1 MVAKKQILLLETG
14 ELEEQVRSAN
24 AAYGFGR
31 GAEETLSR
39 EHAMTL
45 EVFTNQAL
53 EEYMK

>member
-1 MVAKKQILLLETG
+1 MVAKKQILLLQTG

-24 AAYGFGR
+24 VAYGFGK
-31 GAEETLSR
+31 GVEETLSR

-45 EVFTNQAL
+45 EVFANQVL